1 MSRSQRFQA
10 ERRTCVQA
18 LLNRYFITKA
28 ADPELYQT
36 IRHHFQ
42 DLREWFQDQCGFTLL
57 LTRKFA
63 KLEKVPGK
71 AHAWM
76 GWELFSE
83 PRDYALFSYCLWY
96 LEGKGENEQ
105 FLLTDM
111 VESIRQHLLGLG
123 LEMDW
128 TLYDHRRSM
137 ARTLKQLKTMGVLL
151 AVDGDEWDW
160 ALQGDQHNVLYESSH
175 YARYVLRRFPQDLS
189 QYMAVEDLGQVFY
202 APTPEGELKARR
214 HHIFRRLLQEPV
226 VYDWEWTKLERHYVL
241 TQRHYLRQ
249 QLETMAGLVGQR
261 YREGLLFFYPEA
273 SGEMELFPTARA
285 ISDLVQALAAEIRR
299 RAAGDTEPAVD
310 ERGCLALTR
319 LEFETL
325 LLKLRQRYGD
335 YWSKQHRQATTSQ
348 LGEEIIEHLEQ
359 WGLGRQGSDGTVYL
373 QPALARFWGHY
384 DGLGED
390 LT

>member
-1 MSRSQRFQA
+1 M
-10 ERRTCVQA
+10 
-18 LLNRYFITKA
+18 
-28 ADPELYQT
+28 
-36 IRHHFQ
+36 
-42 DLREWFQDQCGFTLL
+42 
-57 LTRKFA
+57 
-63 KLEKVPGK
+63 
-71 AHAWM
+71 
-76 GWELFSE
+76 
-83 PRDYALFSYCLWY
+83 
-96 LEGKGENEQ
+96 
-105 FLLTDM
+105 
-111 VESIRQHLLGLG
+111 GLG
-123 LEMDW
+123 SAGRPTQCPLRKLPLC
-128 TLYDHRRSM
+128 TLRSPP
-137 ARTLKQLKTMGVLL
+137 LPP
-151 AVDGDEWDW
+151 
-160 ALQGDQHNVLYESSH
+160 
-175 YARYVLRRFPQDLS
+175 RFKPVHGGGRPG
-189 QYMAVEDLGQVFY
+189 AGFY

-226 VYDWEWTKLERHYVL
+226 VYDWEWTELERHYVL

-325 LLKLRQRYGD
+325 LFKLRQRYGD

-359 WGLGRQGSDGTVYL
+359 WGLGRQGKRRHCLFATGPGS
-373 QPALARFWGHY
+373 F
-384 DGLGED
+384 LGP
-390 LT
+390 L